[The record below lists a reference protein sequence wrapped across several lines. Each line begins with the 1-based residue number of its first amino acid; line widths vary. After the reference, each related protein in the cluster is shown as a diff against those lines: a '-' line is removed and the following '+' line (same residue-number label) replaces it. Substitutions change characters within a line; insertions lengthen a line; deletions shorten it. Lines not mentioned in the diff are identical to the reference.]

1 MKMCALVQ
9 VAINLQC
16 RF

>member
-1 MKMCALVQ
+1 MCALVQ